1 MVDDFPWT
9 KSYVGVQNPCQI
21 SVKISE
27 KRLVICNQA
36 TTCVHHTLRHCRLY
50 RIAMQAQAEEYIHT
64 VIIKKIQYLVKT
76 LHKRQLQLHS
86 RSLMSLIQAPSR
98 AAHTVNQSG
107 NGGSCWG
114 CLQVQ
119 LGSDSSK
126 WVASRGAVEGNA
138 EGGMGVVVKCRR
150 LIQSPLHGIG

>member
-21 SVKISE
+21 SVKISG

-50 RIAMQAQAEEYIHT
+50 QIAMQAQAEEYIHT
-64 VIIKKIQYLVKT
+64 AIIKKIQYLVKT

-86 RSLMSLIQAPSR
+86 GSLMSLIQA
-98 AAHTVNQSG
+98 A
-107 NGGSCWG
+107 
-114 CLQVQ
+114 
-119 LGSDSSK
+119 
-126 WVASRGAVEGNA
+126 
-138 EGGMGVVVKCRR
+138 
-150 LIQSPLHGIG
+150 